1 METNVL
7 SLAELLV
14 FSHCIKL
21 LLERWA
27 RSWSAY
33 VLLCLSTISSTP
45 RSGRDESCSTGA
57 KHSRRSRE
65 EPAVGWG
72 GNHQPPS
79 KRGLEDR
86 GTA

>member
-1 METNVL
+1 MANYGN
-7 SLAELLV
+7 
-14 FSHCIKL
+14 
-21 LLERWA
+21 ERPLTGRVA
-27 RSWSAY
+27 SILT